1 MSFQALRKGQ
11 FQEMPGVSG
20 NRPWDFSE
28 GVSQLAS
35 RQSSFKLRSI
45 FQFLIDGENWIGLHW
60 QEDLSRRKAKAQNR
74 IRRETI
80 IRLEYGRKNKY
91 AMKDGT

>member
-20 NRPWDFSE
+20 NRPWDSE

-60 QEDLSRRKAKAQNR
+60 QEVSKSKK
-74 IRRETI
+74 
-80 IRLEYGRKNKY
+80 GKSPK
-91 AMKDGT
+91 

>member
-20 NRPWDFSE
+20 NRPWDSE

-35 RQSSFKLRSI
+35 RQ
-45 FQFLIDGENWIGLHW
+45 
-60 QEDLSRRKAKAQNR
+60 
-74 IRRETI
+74 
-80 IRLEYGRKNKY
+80 
-91 AMKDGT
+91 